1 MKKEGLNAKC
11 REALQRHDLEISSDE
26 RPQRFMKFASLL
38 IGLMFSMV
46 FDRLSDPVSGLAD
59 GLFGSL
65 TPVAVGLACLSF
77 LLWGLSPVLVRL
89 VKLSGNTR
97 LVREIKPGITPL
109 DGLAG
114 LPFLLLS
121 LMFMGAHIVRFFTD

>member
-1 MKKEGLNAKC
+1 
-11 REALQRHDLEISSDE
+11 
-26 RPQRFMKFASLL
+26 MKFASLL
-38 IGLMFSMV
+38 IGLVFLMV

-77 LLWGLSPVLVRL
+77 LLWGLSPVPVRL
-89 VKLSGNTR
+89 VKPSGNTR
-97 LVREIKPGITPL
+97 LLREIKPGITPV

-114 LPFLLLS
+114 LPFLLLG
-121 LMFMGAHIVRFFTD
+121 LMFVGAHIVRFFSG

>member
-1 MKKEGLNAKC
+1 
-11 REALQRHDLEISSDE
+11 
-26 RPQRFMKFASLL
+26 MKFASLL
-38 IGLMFSMV
+38 IGLVFLMV

-97 LVREIKPGITPL
+97 RLREIKPGITPV

-114 LPFLLLS
+114 LPFLLLG
-121 LMFMGAHIVRFFTD
+121 LMFVGAHIVRFFRG

>member
-1 MKKEGLNAKC
+1 
-11 REALQRHDLEISSDE
+11 
-26 RPQRFMKFASLL
+26 MKFASLL
-38 IGLMFSMV
+38 IGLMILVV
-46 FDRLSDPVSGLAD
+46 FDRLSDPVTGLAD

-97 LVREIKPGITPL
+97 LVDEIQPGITPI
-109 DGLAG
+109 DGVAG
-114 LPFLLLS
+114 VCFLLLGV
-121 LMFMGAHIVRFFTD
+121 MFMGAHIVRFFSD

>member
-1 MKKEGLNAKC
+1 
-11 REALQRHDLEISSDE
+11 
-26 RPQRFMKFASLL
+26 MKFASLL
-38 IGLMFSMV
+38 IGLMILVV
-46 FDRLSDPVSGLAD
+46 FDRLSDPVTGLAD

-97 LVREIKPGITPL
+97 RVDEIQPSITPI

-114 LPFLLLS
+114 VSFLLLGV
-121 LMFMGAHIVRFFTD
+121 MFMGAHIVRFFSG

>member
-1 MKKEGLNAKC
+1 MQEVLARNDPE
-11 REALQRHDLEISSDE
+11 RSSDE
-26 RPQRFMKFASLL
+26 RRQRFMKLASLI
-38 IGLMFSMV
+38 IGLMLLMV

-97 LVREIKPGITPL
+97 LVREIKPGITPI

-114 LPFLLLS
+114 LAFLLLG
-121 LMFMGAHIVRFFTD
+121 LMFVGAHIVRFFGG

>member
-1 MKKEGLNAKC
+1 
-11 REALQRHDLEISSDE
+11 
-26 RPQRFMKFASLL
+26 MKFASLF
-38 IGLMFSMV
+38 IGLMFLMV
-46 FDRLSDPVSGLAD
+46 FDRLSDPVTGLAD

-65 TPVAVGLACLSF
+65 TPVVVGLACLSF

-97 LVREIKPGITPL
+97 LVREIKLGITPV

-114 LPFLLLS
+114 LPFLILC
-121 LMFMGAHIVRFFTD
+121 LMFVVAHIVRFFSD

>member
-1 MKKEGLNAKC
+1 
-11 REALQRHDLEISSDE
+11 
-26 RPQRFMKFASLL
+26 MKFASLL
-38 IGLMFSMV
+38 IGLTMLVV
-46 FDRLSDPVSGLAD
+46 FDRLSDPVTGLAD

-65 TPVAVGLACLSF
+65 TPLAVGLACISF

-97 LVREIKPGITPL
+97 LVDEIQPSITPI

-114 LPFLLLS
+114 VSFLLLGV
-121 LMFMGAHIVRFFTD
+121 MFLGAHIVRFFSG

>member
-1 MKKEGLNAKC
+1 MKL
-11 REALQRHDLEISSDE
+11 
-26 RPQRFMKFASLL
+26 ASLL
-38 IGLMFSMV
+38 IGLMILVV
-46 FDRLSDPVSGLAD
+46 FDRLSDPVTGLAD

-97 LVREIKPGITPL
+97 RVDEIQPGITL
-109 DGLAG
+109 IDGLAG
-114 LPFLLLS
+114 VSFLLLGV
-121 LMFMGAHIVRFFTD
+121 MFMGAHIVRFFSG

>member
-1 MKKEGLNAKC
+1 
-11 REALQRHDLEISSDE
+11 
-26 RPQRFMKFASLL
+26 MKFASLL
-38 IGLMFSMV
+38 IGLTGLVV
-46 FDRLSDPVSGLAD
+46 FDRLSDPVTGLAD

-89 VKLSGNTR
+89 IKLTGDTR
-97 LVREIKPGITPL
+97 LVDEIQPGVRLI

-114 LPFLLLS
+114 VSFLLLG
-121 LMFMGAHIVRFFTD
+121 LMFLGAHLVRLFSN

>member
-1 MKKEGLNAKC
+1 
-11 REALQRHDLEISSDE
+11 
-26 RPQRFMKFASLL
+26 MKFASLL
-38 IGLMFSMV
+38 IGLMLFMV

-109 DGLAG
+109 DGVAG